1 MKKKTNNYN
10 HKQRKQKHTPY
21 RNLTDNRIF
30 SHDTRIEGQRMRPVS
45 RARKKPSADQ
55 MAQLRTLT
63 VFYVSP
69 LFMLALNVF
78 YVQERGRFF
87 SSHPTPSSV
96 RRLIWKIKSSFFL
109 PGPIRCSSS
118 SSHMDKKIGGVNN
131 DIQKRIV

>member
-1 MKKKTNNYN
+1 MKKKTTNNYYQ
-10 HKQRKQKHTPY
+10 KKRKQKHTPY
-21 RNLTDNRIF
+21 RNLTDRIF
-30 SHDTRIEGQRMRPVS
+30 SHDTRKEGQRMRPVS

-55 MAQLRTLT
+55 MAQLQTLT

-96 RRLIWKIKSSFFL
+96 HRLIWNIKSSFFL

-118 SSHMDKKIGGVNN
+118 SSHMDKKIGGVKN
-131 DIQKRIV
+131 DIQKWMK